1 MLLKTNYK
9 SGWHI
14 VVLPTLLFIIIFW
27 GISVYFGWRFQSGLV
42 FFISLIFC
50 LVLAFVV
57 SILSYRFFLRLA
69 AKGRGE
75 MQLENN
81 ILKWRIG
88 RKEKMIDLSKEYEA
102 EFFADSSHS
111 LIDIE
116 PADLKCEITIHCR
129 DFTREE
135 FLKFFPHPYFV
146 DKIAL
151 TPELGRFGFDL
162 EAANP
167 ESKKF
172 FVSLISLLWKNK
184 EKNKIFL
191 IYKKFPWES
200 VPAPKIDYI
209 KIIDW
214 KNKTLEEEKLI
225 SEINKKIISQ
235 PTLELGLTPDY
246 LVGCKMKGI
255 LKDIT
260 DAAIF
265 KQNDIVEKYFIMP
278 LGKIWAEKLLP
289 RPDFKKFF
297 AGKAIIAL
305 IATSF
310 GRAIPAGGPY
320 LEDKHYLK
328 INGYDK
334 NKKQASLVFEWFGP
348 EDIVGTWREKY
359 QEAEILFKFINR
371 EIKIYDKSTNR

>member
-9 SGWHI
+9 SGWYI
-14 VVLPTLLFIIIFW
+14 VSLPTLLFIIIFW
-27 GISVYFGWRFQSGLV
+27 GIPVYLGWRFQSGFV

-57 SILSYRFFLRLA
+57 SILSYGFFLRLA

-75 MQLENN
+75 IQLENN
-81 ILKWRIG
+81 ILKWKIG
-88 RKEKMIDLSKEYEA
+88 RKEKIIDLSKEYEA
-102 EFFADSSHS
+102 EFFAGGRHS

-116 PADLKCEITIHCR
+116 SADLKCGITIHCR
-129 DFTREE
+129 GFTREE
-135 FLKFFPHPYFV
+135 FLKLFPHPYFI
-146 DKIAL
+146 DEMAL
-151 TPELGRFGFDL
+151 TPERGRFGFDL
-162 EAANP
+162 EATDP
-167 ESKKF
+167 ESKRF
-172 FVSLISLLWKNK
+172 FVSLISVLWKNK

-191 IYKKFPWES
+191 IYKKFHWES
-200 VPAPKIDYI
+200 VPAPKFNYI

-214 KNKTLEEEKLI
+214 KNRTPEEEKLI

-235 PTLELGLTPDY
+235 PTPELGLTPDY

-255 LKDIT
+255 LKDIA

-278 LGKIWAEKLLP
+278 LGKIWAEELLP
-289 RPDFKKFF
+289 RPDFKTFL

-310 GRAIPAGGPY
+310 GRPIPDGGPY
-320 LEDKHYLK
+320 LEDKYYLK

-334 NKKQASLVFEWFGP
+334 NKKQASLIFEWFGP
-348 EDIVGTWREKY
+348 ADIVGSEREKY
-359 QEAEILFKFINR
+359 QEAKMLFKFINR
-371 EIKIYDKSTNR
+371 